1 MSRGGVPSPILAG
14 GGSHVRATFTVLLFA
29 AAAATTL
36 PAQHRNDFEFGVY
49 GAYTHFD
56 PAFNLDNGLGG
67 GARLTYFVT
76 SQIGLGADVLFERE
90 QSVPGSTGA
99 TMDPLIGGVNLVVRL
114 PVLAYVVAGYS
125 RIDFGK
131 STPFSFTDGGFH
143 GGLGVRLPIGSSVGV
158 LVEGRAIYSPTT
170 KAAVPNNHAT
180 HIVGLIG
187 FSFLQSASAHVTPRL
202 SRGPRDTDADG
213 VPDKRDACPNTPVGA
228 TVDVRGC
235 PMDGDQDGIVDGLDK
250 CPGTPAGAKIDA
262 VGCPLDADRDGVA
275 DGLDQCPDTPAG
287 ATVNTVG
294 CPSDTDRDGV
304 LDGLDQ
310 CADTPA
316 GATAD
321 VTGCPKDS
329 DADKVFDGIDKCPD
343 TPPGALVDTTGCSKD
358 GDNDGVPD
366 GIDKCPNT
374 PVGLR
379 VDPTGCPVARDSDG
393 DGVEDRIDRCP
404 GTPPGTPVDQVGCVV
419 LFREE
424 RTPGARPTLILRG
437 VNFQTGRS
445 ALTPE
450 SFRVLDQVAGS
461 LVANPE
467 IRIEIAGYTDNT
479 GSAAVNTR
487 LSNARAFAVRAYLA
501 RHGVA
506 PSRMLARGYGPASPV
521 ATNTTAAGRAQNR
534 RVELHKLP

>member
-1 MSRGGVPSPILAG
+1 MRAIIRAGLLA
-14 GGSHVRATFTVLLFA
+14 VC
-29 AAAATTL
+29 AATTL
-36 PAQHRNDFEFGVY
+36 AAQQRNDFEFGVY

-56 PAFNLDNGLGG
+56 PAFNLANGLGG
-67 GARLTYFVT
+67 GARMTYFVT
-76 SQIGLGADVLFERE
+76 SRVGLGADVVFERE
-90 QSVPGSTGA
+90 QDVPGSVGA
-99 TMDPLIGGVNLVVRL
+99 TMDPLIGGVNLFVRL

-131 STPFSFTDGGFH
+131 SAPFSFTDGGFH
-143 GGLGVRLPIGSSVGV
+143 GGLGVRLPLGSNVGL
-158 LVEGRAIYSPTT
+158 LVEGRAIYSPST

-180 HIVGLIG
+180 HIVGLVG
-187 FSFLQSASAHVTPRL
+187 FSFLQSGSVRAPT
-202 SRGPRDTDADG
+202 RGPRDTDSDG
-213 VPDKRDACPNTPVGA
+213 VPDKRDACPNTPLGA

-235 PMDGDQDGIVDGLDK
+235 PSDGDQDGIVDGIDK
-250 CPGTPAGAKIDA
+250 CPSTPAGAKIDT
-262 VGCPLDADRDGVA
+262 VGCSLDADRDNVA

-294 CPSDTDRDGV
+294 CPADTDRDGV

-310 CADTPA
+310 CPDTPL
-316 GATAD
+316 GASVE

-329 DADKVFDGIDKCPD
+329 DDDKVFDGIDKCPD
-343 TPPGALVDTTGCSKD
+343 TPAGALVDATGCSKD

-393 DGVEDRIDRCP
+393 DGVEDRLDRCP
-404 GTPPGTPVDQVGCVV
+404 GTPAGTPVDQVGCIV

-424 RTPGARPTLILRG
+424 RTPGARPTLVLRG

-445 ALTPE
+445 ALTPD
-450 SFRVLDQVAGS
+450 SYRVLDQVAAS

-479 GSAAVNTR
+479 GSPAVNRR

-501 RHGVA
+501 RKGVA
-506 PSRMLARGYGPASPV
+506 PARMLARGYGPASPM